1 MFTTIVGDEVAV
13 YGYPGSH
20 CHYTQALFEPDHDRD
35 SALLSICIHID
46 AHEKTVPTVDVY
58 GVVSAGLPHA
68 LP

>member
-13 YGYPGSH
+13 YGCPGSH
-20 CHYTQALFEPDHDRD
+20 CTQALFEPGHDRD

-46 AHEKTVPTVDVY
+46 AHEKTVSTVDVH